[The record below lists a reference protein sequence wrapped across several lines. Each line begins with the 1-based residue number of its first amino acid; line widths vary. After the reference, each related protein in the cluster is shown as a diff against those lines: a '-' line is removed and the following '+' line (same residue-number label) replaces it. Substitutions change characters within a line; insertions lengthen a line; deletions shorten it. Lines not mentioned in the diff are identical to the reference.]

1 DQIIEANDRLL
12 RAMRTLD
19 VPVIHVLT
27 SYRSTAEIAQN
38 RWWSAVAGTDA
49 TRSRVMEHQLEGGPG
64 VEIMP
69 PLQQDGDILVST
81 KKRYDCFVATDLEHV
96 LNSLGAEVLLL
107 TGINT
112 NSCV

>member
-1 DQIIEANDRLL
+1 MTLPFDLSSSRVVVVTIDLHRGHLDQSVATMPVSQQDGDQIIEANDRLL

-69 PLQQDGDILVST
+69 PL
-81 KKRYDCFVATDLEHV
+81 
-96 LNSLGAEVLLL
+96 
-107 TGINT
+107 
-112 NSCV
+112 